1 MPRFI
6 RCVLCL
12 CFVYVL
18 TSATPALAKT
28 VPDDSASPAFMTSGG
43 FCPDGVIP
51 NIRWRFG
58 EQVEGLSVW
67 GSYCQDDA
75 NTGRIESAEFLA
87 PATLSLFLSG
97 YPGTPGLRVALQLV
111 ESGKEIE
118 LRPKSTPG
126 AQWQWNN
133 FDVPREWVGKPV
145 RMSAEA
151 HATGLDGWLGFTAPL
166 LPYSSIAVGTIPTDQ
181 PQGGF
186 CLDGVYGHPQWPAG
200 GPPSGVVA
208 WGSYCQSGDEGTGW
222 TASKAVIAGSFLSV
236 YLAGYPGSAN
246 IRLAVENLQTGRQLP
261 LQMESA
267 PGDSWRLFHFPLPS
281 QWKGQPVR
289 LLVEDHAARPDGWVG
304 FTEPDSMPGLKS
316 EVLFAGRILGLALLL
331 FVVLMLPPA
340 ATVVIAFLRG
350 VKDPLD
356 LTTVALLVM
365 GLVGYAAFWI
375 YFFSRVAGIAY
386 SYVVLLSSCAVMVYA
401 WRSARNRIR
410 LKALRRMVEPLVL
423 VGLASVFVLSLGF
436 VYGRPASVQDYA
448 AHRFGPRFLWID
460 NFLPKL
466 FADGIYQGHVPRPLA
481 SDWLSSDRPPLQ
493 TGMVLWVYPYTRGT
507 RELLYQT
514 AATIL
519 QLTFLAGLWAYLE
532 AAKVSRKAM
541 ALALA
546 TTFVSGFVI
555 LNSFYT
561 WPKLLPVAFLFI
573 LPAYL
578 FTDRFSSVRAD
589 WRVGAAVG
597 AAAGFAML
605 CHGGSAFALLGIALT
620 LLILRR
626 LPSLRFLTGCRLGR
640 RIPLFSLDALSEILR
655 SSRRSP
661 SQDAPRWS
669 SDGTSGRQA
678 TRFVDQQLRSFARR
692 RNPGLQAP

>member
-1 MPRFI
+1 VSRFI

-12 CFVYVL
+12 CFVYVI
-18 TSATPALAKT
+18 TTATPALAKT
-28 VPDDSASPAFMTSGG
+28 VSDDSASPAFMTSGG

-51 NIRWRFG
+51 KVRWRFG
-58 EQVEGLSVW
+58 EQVEGLSAW
-67 GSYCQDDA
+67 GSFCRDEA
-75 NTGRIESAEFLA
+75 HTGRIESAEFLA
-87 PATLSLFLSG
+87 PATLSLSLSG
-97 YPGTPGLRVALQLV
+97 YPGTPGLRLSLQLV
-111 ESGKEIE
+111 ESGEEIE

-133 FDVPREWVGKPV
+133 FGVPRDWVGKPV

-151 HATGLDGWLGFTAPL
+151 HASGLDGWLGFTAPL
-166 LPYSSIAVGTIPTDQ
+166 LPYSSIAVGAIPTDQ

-186 CLDGVYGHPQWPAG
+186 CPNGVYGHPQWPAG
-200 GPPSGVVA
+200 GPPAGVVA
-208 WGSYCQSGDEGTGW
+208 WGSFCQSGNDGTGW
-222 TASKAVIAGSFLSV
+222 TASKPVIASSFLSV
-236 YLAGYPGSAN
+236 YLAGYPGSPN
-246 IRLAVENLQTGRQLP
+246 IRLAVESLQTGRQLP

-267 PGDSWRLFHFPLPS
+267 PGNSWRLFHFPLPS
-281 QWKGQPVR
+281 RWEGQPVR

-304 FTEPDSMPGLKS
+304 FTEPGSMPGLKS
-316 EVLFAGRILGLALLL
+316 EALFAGRILGLASLL

-350 VKDPLD
+350 VRDPLD
-356 LTTVALLVM
+356 LITAGLLAM
-365 GLVGYAAFWI
+365 GLIGYAALWI

-386 SYVVLLSSCAVMVYA
+386 SYIVLLSSCAVLVFA

-410 LKALRRMVEPLVL
+410 LRALRRMVEPVVL

-448 AHRFGPRFLWID
+448 AHRFG
-460 NFLPKL
+460 
-466 FADGIYQGHVPRPLA
+466 ADGIYQGHVPRPLA

-493 TGMVLWVYPYTRGT
+493 TGMVLWVYPCTRGT

-561 WPKLLPVAFLFI
+561 WPKLLPVAFLFVV
-573 LPAYL
+573 PAYL

-589 WRVGAAVG
+589 WRAGASVGAA
-597 AAAGFAML
+597 
-605 CHGGSAFALLGIALT
+605 
-620 LLILRR
+620 
-626 LPSLRFLTGCRLGR
+626 
-640 RIPLFSLDALSEILR
+640 SER
-655 SSRRSP
+655 
-661 SQDAPRWS
+661 A
-669 SDGTSGRQA
+669 
-678 TRFVDQQLRSFARR
+678 
-692 RNPGLQAP
+692 